1 MILCQLHLMRHALT
15 KSTMKSTDRY
25 SEEDSHCFKR
35 VKKGRGFAYLDQKGE
50 KIGGFWCNGEK
61 LSS

>member
-1 MILCQLHLMRHALT
+1 
-15 KSTMKSTDRY
+15 MKSTDRY